1 MNGAWTERSKPR
13 FLVRNVLP
21 PEPSYRMQ
29 VHGINMNNKKRA
41 FLVAAG
47 VLGLTAIGATQVGQ
61 LLKIVGIGA
70 VVQKFGP
77 DINKAMNKLG
87 THTDTN
93 TSWTKVVPI
102 LSVGSRR
109 AIGAAQV
116 MGPRSKVETV
126 KAVAQLDQDFAAPI
140 PCGTPNL
147 VAYYTFD
154 HDAGSTVESCDG
166 GFSLAASPPG
176 QHAWIPSP
184 FP

>member
-1 MNGAWTERSKPR
+1 
-13 FLVRNVLP
+13 
-21 PEPSYRMQ
+21 
-29 VHGINMNNKKRA
+29 MNNKKRA

-87 THTDTN
+87 THDDTS

-126 KAVAQLDQDFAAPI
+126 KAVAQLDQDLFGREVKIRAMIPI
-140 PCGTPNL
+140 DSEGLSNI
-147 VAYYTFD
+147 
-154 HDAGSTVESCDG
+154 HRVEDVGVSGVVD
-166 GFSLAASPPG
+166 FKVRL
-176 QHAWIPSP
+176 
-184 FP
+184 